1 MAPNRRL
8 NHVAVSLDEA
18 IERFLAQLAADRSP
32 HTVRSYGADLAQLA
46 SVAEE
51 HKIRTPNAL
60 TPDVVRLF
68 LRRFA
73 KTPITRARKLS
84 ACNAFS
90 RFLIRQKLAKHDLCA
105 GLEAPIRRKR
115 LPKDIS
121 PEQARELI
129 ESESGPFTLRNRA
142 ILEILYG
149 AGLRA
154 SEVVGLNLEDIE
166 LKERMASVKGKGR
179 KERIVFYGESCA
191 DSIAA
196 YLASERPQT
205 GTSALFVNQK
215 GNRLTQRTIQHIVAR
230 RRALVGLSPDVSPHS
245 LRHSFATHML
255 TGGADLKTVQQ
266 LLGHESL
273 ETTQVYTHIS
283 VERLRKVVAS
293 KHPKG
298 KRR

>member
-1 MAPNRRL
+1 MRI
-8 NHVAVSLDEA
+8 SLDEA
-18 IERFLAQLAADRSP
+18 IDRFLAQLAADRSP
-32 HTVRSYGADLAQLA
+32 HTVRSYGVDLAQLA

-51 HKIRTPNAL
+51 QKVRTPGSL
-60 TPDVVRLF
+60 TPDTVRLF

-73 KTPITRARKLS
+73 KTPVTRARKLS
-84 ACNAFS
+84 ACKAFA
-90 RFLIRQKLAKHDLCA
+90 RFLIRQKLTKHDICA
-105 GLEAPIRRKR
+105 GLEAPIRKKR

-121 PEQARELI
+121 PEQANELL
-129 ESESGPFTLRNRA
+129 ECEYGPFPLRDRA
-142 ILEILYG
+142 ILEMLYG

-154 SEVVGLNLEDIE
+154 SEVVGLNLEDLE
-166 LKERMASVKGKGR
+166 LKERSARVKGKGR
-179 KERIVFYGESCA
+179 KERIVFFGETCA
-191 DSIAA
+191 DAIAT

-205 GTSALFVNQK
+205 GTSALFINDK
-215 GNRLTQRTIQHIVAR
+215 GKRLTQRTVQNIVAR

-273 ETTQVYTHIS
+273 ETTQVYTHVS
-283 VERLRKVVAS
+283 VERLRKVVAA

-298 KRR
+298 KRK